1 MKHTIIGYSGHAYVV
16 IESARSIGISFDSY
30 CDRQENKDNP
40 YDLLYLGH
48 ESSKLLKNRNW
59 FIGIGNNSIRERVFY
74 TYRAWGVCLTIIDPS
89 ALVSSSA
96 KTGTGTFVARNVSVN
111 ALADIGTGVIL
122 NTSSVVEH
130 ECMIGDF
137 SHIAPGAVLAGNVSV
152 GKGSFIGANSVIKE
166 GINIGDNVIIGA
178 GSVVIKDVPDGC
190 TVVGNPGRIIKRK

>member
-30 CDRQENKDNP
+30 CDRQENNDNP
-40 YDLLYLGH
+40 YDLLYLGD
-48 ESSKLLKNRNW
+48 ESAELLKNRNW
-59 FIGIGNNSIRERVFY
+59 FIGIGDNSIRERVFH
-74 TYRAWGVCLTIIDPS
+74 TYRAWGACLTIIDPS

-96 KTGTGTFVARNVSVN
+96 QTGTGTFIARNVSVN

-137 SHIAPGAVLAGNVSV
+137 SHIAPGAVLAGNVTV
-152 GKGSFIGANSVIKE
+152 GKGSFIGANSVVKE
-166 GINIGDNVIIGA
+166 GVNIGDNVIIGA